1 MIWRWFGHF
10 SIRLLAWLIYSLV
23 NHFSFV
29 TKRFSKFRSS
39 LNNFCFT
46 EGLLSIRFHEYSSL
60 SISIFINTSGSSL
73 LSEIWCMKFLIVSS
87 ANDRICAKSMS
98 LNSFNISWWFEFPIW
113 SINLHS
119 LLLKGIQYQFW
130 VDYLEHNLQIPLP
143 LLRSPRSLIRH

>member
-1 MIWRWFGHF
+1 MIWRWFWYF

-23 NHFSFV
+23 NHFSFSP
-29 TKRFSKFRSS
+29 KRFSNLKSS

-46 EGLLSIRFHEYSSL
+46 EGLLSIRFHEYSSP

-73 LSEIWCMKFLIVSS
+73 LSETWGMKLFMVSS
-87 ANDRICAKSMS
+87 ANNRICAKSMS
-98 LNSFNISWWFEFPIW
+98 FTSLNISWWFEFQIW

-130 VDYLEHNLQIPLP
+130 VDYLEHNLQIPAP
-143 LLRSPRSLIRH
+143 LLRSPKSLIRH